1 MLNCVDGEATDQR
14 GIGGTPTPG
23 WTNFDNSLTI
33 PLSKHPLLWKTLFH
47 AGLLHESA
55 KIYAQSIRDRNLQL
69 VWIRNAA
76 RRIPLPDG
84 STSVV
89 YSSHMLEH
97 LDRAEARCFLSEA
110 FRVLERGGVL
120 RIAVPD
126 LLRRARRY
134 LEETKD
140 ADSFVASTRLAADKP
155 HGLAASLK
163 FLLVGPRHHHWMYD
177 AASLVRLI
185 ESVRFHDAAEAP
197 PGSTRIVDPGELNLR
212 EREEESIY
220 LEALR

>member
-1 MLNCVDGEATDQR
+1 M
-14 GIGGTPTPG
+14 
-23 WTNFDNSLTI
+23 
-33 PLSKHPLLWKTLFH
+33 
-47 AGLLHESA
+47 
-55 KIYAQSIRDRNLQL
+55 
-69 VWIRNAA
+69 
-76 RRIPLPDG
+76 
-84 STSVV
+84 
-89 YSSHMLEH
+89 
-97 LDRAEARCFLSEA
+97 
-110 FRVLERGGVL
+110 LERGGVL

-163 FLLVGPRHHHWMYD
+163 FLLVGPRHHWMYD

-185 ESVRFHDAAEAP
+185 ESVGFHDAAEAP

-220 LEALR
+220 VEALR